1 MKVTDLRRKLLAALA
16 AGGLLAPGA
25 IHAAELNTNLVVNHG
40 FENVDR
46 SVSSGGLRAVKILDW
61 TGGSQMGFA
70 YSHNGA
76 LNGAGEA
83 IPNYAN
89 GAPLAGGGSFYFT
102 SNASSTVA
110 PVQPDIDAPG
120 QVAQVI
126 DVSANPSGSLIAS
139 GNAVYSLSGF
149 FNSFLDD
156 GDFGTVQAEFRNTSS
171 AVLGTVSASTRNLD
185 EWTPAGQAGL
195 IPVGTASVRI
205 SVFGTALAGGPDGY
219 IDNVSFRIGNEVIMP
234 NLELT
239 INRDTGAL
247 TLSNRTGAAVN
258 IKSYSITSEF
268 GALEPANWRSIAD
281 NYDAGNPG
289 PNQVDPAHQ
298 WSKLTDPTTNGDLS
312 EAELQ
317 VAAGASL
324 AHTRTI
330 NLGNA
335 GAWIQNPTEDLVFQY
350 ISGNQIHQGLVNF
363 TGHGGVPHLVGDLN
377 VDGTIGV
384 ADWTIFRTNQHAD
397 LSASSP
403 AEAYR
408 RGDLNEDVANNHT
421 DFVLFKTAFDSA
433 NGAGA
438 FDAMVASIPEP
449 SSMFLVVGAG
459 LFMLPSLRPARPKPN
474 TNQN

>member
-25 IHAAELNTNLVVNHG
+25 IHAADLNTNLVVNPG
-40 FENVDR
+40 FETVDLNV
-46 SVSSGGLRAVKILDW
+46 SAGGLRAVKILNW
-61 TGGSQMGFA
+61 TGGSAMGFA

-76 LNGAGEA
+76 LNGMGQA

-89 GAPLAGGGSFYFT
+89 GEPLAGGGSFYFT
-102 SNASSTVA
+102 SNASGA
-110 PVQPDIDAPG
+110 GPPVQPDITEPG

-139 GNAVYSLSGF
+139 GNAVYSLSAF

-156 GDFGTVQAEFRNTSS
+156 GDFGTLQAEFRSASS

-185 EWTPAGQAGL
+185 EWTPAGQGGT
-195 IPVGTASVRI
+195 IPVGTATVHI

-219 IDNVSFRIGNEVIMP
+219 IDNVSFRIGNETIMP
-234 NLELT
+234 NLELSV
-239 INRDTGAL
+239 NRDTGAL
-247 TLSNRTGAAVN
+247 TLANRTGAPVN

-268 GALEPANWRSIAD
+268 EALEPANWRSIAD

-289 PNQVDPAHQ
+289 PNQVDAAHQ
-298 WSKLTDPTTNGDLS
+298 WNKLTDSTTNGDLS

-324 AHTRTI
+324 PHTRTI
-330 NLGNA
+330 NIGNT
-335 GAWIQNPTEDLVFQY
+335 GAWIQNPAEDLVFQY
-350 ISGNQIHQGLVNF
+350 ISGNQIHQGLVHF

-377 VDGTIGV
+377 VDGAIGV

-397 LSASSP
+397 LSSRSL

-408 RGDLNEDVANNHT
+408 VGDLNEDLANNHA
-421 DFVLFKTAFDSA
+421 DFVLFKTAFDDA

-438 FDAMVASIPEP
+438 FVAMLASIPEP
-449 SSMFLVVGAG
+449 SSSIVVLTAG
-459 LFMLPSLRPARPKPN
+459 LLAIPRLRRAPN
-474 TNQN
+474 CKFR

>member
-25 IHAAELNTNLVVNHG
+25 IQAADLNTNLVVNPG
-40 FENVDR
+40 FETVDLNV
-46 SVSSGGLRAVKILDW
+46 SAGGLRAVKILNW
-61 TGGSQMGFA
+61 TGGSAMGFA

-76 LNGAGEA
+76 LNSMGQA

-89 GAPLAGGGSFYFT
+89 GDPLAGGGSFYFT
-102 SNASSTVA
+102 SNASGA
-110 PVQPDIDAPG
+110 GPPVQPDITAPG

-139 GNAVYSLSGF
+139 GNAVYSLSAF

-156 GDFGTVQAEFRNTSS
+156 GDFGTVQAEFRNASA

-185 EWTPAGQAGL
+185 DWTPAGQSGL
-195 IPVGTASVRI
+195 IPVGTASVQI

-219 IDNVSFRIGNEVIMP
+219 IDNVSFRIGNETIMP

-239 INRDTGAL
+239 VNRDTGAL
-247 TLSNRTGAAVN
+247 TLTNRTGSPVN

-268 GALEPANWRSIAD
+268 GALEPANWLSIAD

-289 PNQVDPAHQ
+289 PNQFDPAHQ
-298 WSKLTDPTTNGDLS
+298 WIELTDSATNGDLS
-312 EAELQ
+312 EADLQ
-317 VAAGASL
+317 AAAGAAL
-324 AHTRTI
+324 AHTRSI
-330 NLGNA
+330 NLANA

-350 ISGNQIHQGLVNF
+350 ISGSQLHQGLVNF
-363 TGHGGVPHLVGDLN
+363 TGHDGMPFLEGDLN
-377 VDGTIGV
+377 VDGAIGV

-397 LSASSP
+397 LSSRSP

-408 RGDLNEDVANNHT
+408 LGDLNGDLANNHA
-421 DFVLFKTAFDSA
+421 DFVEFKTLFDAA

-438 FDAMVASIPEP
+438 FVTMLASVPEP
-449 SSMFLVVGAG
+449 SAAILVLTGG
-459 LFMLPSLRPARPKPN
+459 LFVLPLRRRVVDR
-474 TNQN
+474 